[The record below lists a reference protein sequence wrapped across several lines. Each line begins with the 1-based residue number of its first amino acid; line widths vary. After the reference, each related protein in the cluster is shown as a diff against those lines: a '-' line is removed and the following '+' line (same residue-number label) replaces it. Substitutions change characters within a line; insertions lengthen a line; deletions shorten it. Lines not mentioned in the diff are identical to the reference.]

1 MIMKKISLAFF
12 TGILFILTGCSDAIE
27 IEQPGRL
34 DAEAAYRSVSDLESG
49 LLGLY
54 GQIDLSG
61 EIIFNALYTDMLGI
75 APTNG
80 GQGLSEYAFNLNPA
94 SEAPAVFWIQN
105 YGIINSATRL
115 IEAGKN
121 IQPGEGEVTEYNNI
135 IGQAYA
141 LRAFAHFQLQSYFS
155 TDYADD
161 SALGVI
167 AVDFIPSID
176 DQLLRNTNGEVFAL
190 IQSDLDQAESLLTVE
205 SAATFV
211 SEDFVTALRA
221 RMAAYR
227 RNYEAAAQYSK
238 TLLDKYGLAT
248 PEEYRAIFKDQSNE
262 EIIFKL
268 ERTVGD
274 AYDSQGNTGS
284 IAHGGTLG
292 SLFAFTA
299 AGIDGGAYYDMSR
312 SLFNEL
318 DPEDVR
324 YDVLLHDEAVIDP
337 NYPEAEG
344 FREDDVL
351 LIGKYSGS
359 EGIPLMNDI
368 KVFRSAEMLLI
379 LAEAYAAMGDINGD
393 ANSTAS
399 LIKRLRDIRFG
410 EDTALPVFANQT
422 EAFAA
427 ILEQR
432 RIELAYEGHR
442 WKDVKRLGERANVQ
456 VIKDPLDCA
465 INGACTLAPTD
476 YRFTLPL
483 PIVEFNA
490 NPGLRE
496 QQNPGY

>member
-1 MIMKKISLAFF
+1 MKKFSLSFF
-12 TGILFILTGCSDAIE
+12 AGILILVTGCSDAIE
-27 IEQPGRL
+27 IDQPGRL
-34 DAEAAYRSVSDLESG
+34 DADAAYQSVDDLQLG
-49 LLGLY
+49 ILGLY

-80 GQGLSEYAFNLNPA
+80 GQGLSEYAFNLTPA
-94 SEAPAVFWIQN
+94 SEAPAVFWTE
-105 YGIINSATRL
+105 YYDIINAATRL
-115 IEAGKN
+115 IVAAEN
-121 IQPGEGEVTEYNNI
+121 IEPGEGDVEDYNNI
-135 IGQAYA
+135 VGQAYA
-141 LRAFAHFQLQSYFS
+141 LRAFAHFQLQSYFT
-155 TDYADD
+155 TDYTDD

-190 IQSDLDQAESLLTVE
+190 IESDLDTAESLLTIE
-205 SAATFV
+205 SAATYV
-211 SEDFVTALRA
+211 SDDFVTALRA

-227 RNYEAAAQYSK
+227 RNYEEAAVYAK
-238 TLLDKYGLAT
+238 ELLDKYGLVDCET
-248 PEEYRAIFKDQSNE
+248 YTDIFKDLTNE
-262 EIIFKL
+262 GVIFEL

-284 IAHGGTLG
+284 INHEGTLG
-292 SLFAFTA
+292 SLFAFTG
-299 AGIDGGAYYDMSR
+299 AGAGGGAYYDMSR

-318 DPEDVR
+318 DTADVR
-324 YDVLLHDEAVIDP
+324 YDVLVHPDAIIDP
-337 NYPEAEG
+337 NYPEADG
-344 FREDDVL
+344 FRQDDVL

-368 KVFRSAEMLLI
+368 KVFRVAEMLLI
-379 LAEAYAAMGDINGD
+379 LAESYAAMGEFNGEV
-393 ANSTAS
+393 NSTAA
-399 LIKRLRDIRFG
+399 LIEMLLEARYCG
-410 EDTALPVFANQT
+410 EDIPLPVFSSQQ

-442 WKDVKRLGERANVQ
+442 WKDIKRLGERADVG
-456 VIKDPLDCA
+456 VLRDPLDCA
-465 INGACTLAPTD
+465 INDACTLAPTD

-483 PIVEFNA
+483 PLVEFEA